1 MLNQGVTQTYL
12 ILNNS
17 RKKTFITN
25 AIIVRK
31 RNDVTPI
38 RLKPI
43 SLKEFRHRKKKG
55 GGSDYIIANHHQA
68 SEYGG

>member
-43 SLKEFRHRKKKG
+43 SLKEFRHRKKK
-55 GGSDYIIANHHQA
+55 AA
-68 SEYGG
+68 VPTT